1 LQSKRFI
8 KNFFVNIS
16 FCKKIKKFYHKITL
30 GIKTKTKMN
39 VTNSLYI
46 AYFWKNAT
54 YEMIEDLL
62 DFDVDSIA
70 SYILEMGKYFYEQE
84 QAKRCDSVF
93 SNQLLLEKAL
103 ANYKI

>member
-1 LQSKRFI
+1 MQSKKVI
-8 KNFFVNIS
+8 KSFFVNIS
-16 FCKKIKKFYHKITL
+16 FCKKIKKFYHKVTL
-30 GIKTKTKMN
+30 EFKTKTKMN
-39 VTNSLYI
+39 VTNGLYI

-84 QAKRCDSVF
+84 QSKRYESVF
-93 SNQLLLEKAL
+93 SNQLLLEKTL